1 MEKEGFSIRFQP
13 TNFFQRNDKMKK
25 LTTLLLAAGMV
36 FAASAP
42 ASAVD
47 VKMDGSYLF
56 QFTQGAGA
64 SFDNSKFDKEM
75 QMVRIGMT
83 FSVSEQLS
91 GYIQTHSK
99 WDWGRTETD
108 LGGAD
113 GLGSHPDMY
122 LRQAY
127 IDWLIPSTDVKVRMG
142 RQLLALPGLAN
153 GKNPALWWSDPA
165 DGVAIDAPVT
175 DWLSLSAWWARYSRT
190 AAGAGYTNAY
200 DTAGSNA
207 ADVFALAA
215 DFTYFDGFRFQPFF
229 AFAAQGD
236 NTMNDSE
243 NGTANALLPKGADIE
258 NNTYWL
264 GFTGTMTYFDPFQAK
279 LGFMYGDRDFK
290 GTTGLP
296 SQHGYFVD
304 ASVSYKT
311 AYGTPELFA
320 FYGSG
325 DDSDVTYAYQENM
338 PSLVGRFAGSYGFF
352 NGSGLEDNNLQNNH
366 TGMGVW
372 GVRAAWKNISFIE
385 DLSHEFAVMYAQGT
399 NDKANMDFGIAP
411 HKYMTTED
419 SVVELDFST
428 TYNIYKNLSA
438 YLEAAYVFEDFD
450 NNTQMGRASSYDDAW
465 KVALQFEYKF

>member
-1 MEKEGFSIRFQP
+1 
-13 TNFFQRNDKMKK
+13 MKK

-47 VKMDGSYLF
+47 VKMDGIYEF

-64 SFDNSKFDKEM
+64 DFSSSKFDKEM
-75 QMVRIGMT
+75 QLVRIGAT

-91 GYIQTHSK
+91 GYIQTHST
-99 WDWGRTETD
+99 WDWGRTDETENG
-108 LGGAD
+108 LD
-113 GLGSHPDMY
+113 GLGNHPDMY

-165 DGVAIDAPVT
+165 DGIAIDAPVT
-175 DWLSLSAWWARYSRT
+175 DWLSLSAWWSRYSRWT
-190 AAGAGYTNAY
+190 GADNNY
-200 DTAGSNA
+200 DTHLSNA
-207 ADVFALAA
+207 VDVFTLAA

-236 NTMNDSE
+236 NTMATSA
-243 NGTANALLPKGADIE
+243 NGTANALLPGLNGFNYHGNVGGKPDKSPLVE
-258 NNTYWL
+258 NNTYWV
-264 GFTGTMTYFDPFQAK
+264 GFSSAMTYFDPFQAK

-290 GTTGLP
+290 GQTGNP

-304 ASVSYKT
+304 GSVSYKT
-311 AYGTPELFA
+311 AYGTPELLA

-325 DDSDVTYAYQENM
+325 DDSDVKYAYQENM

-372 GVRAAWKNISFIE
+372 GVRAAWKDISFIE
-385 DLSHEFAVMYAQGT
+385 DLSHTIAVMYAQGT
-399 NDKANMDFGIAP
+399 NDSHNIDFGIAP

-428 TYNIYKNLSA
+428 TYKIYKNLTA

-450 NNTQMGRASSYDDAW
+450 TRGQYRQASYDDAW
-465 KVALQFEYKF
+465 KIALQLNYQF

>member
-56 QFTQGAGA
+56 QFTQGAGKN
-64 SFDNSKFDKEM
+64 FDSSKFDQEM

-83 FSVSEQLS
+83 FAVSEQLS

-99 WDWGRTETD
+99 WNWGRTDTD
-108 LGGAD
+108 ITGEVKD
-113 GLGSHPDMY
+113 GLGNHPDMY

-175 DWLSLSAWWARYSRT
+175 DWLSLSAWWARYSRV
-190 AAGAGYTNAY
+190 GDSY
-200 DTAGSNA
+200 DTHLSNA
-207 ADVFALAA
+207 LDVFALAA
-215 DFTYFDGFRFQPFF
+215 DFSYFDGFRFQPFF

-236 NTMNDSE
+236 GTMTGTA
-243 NGTANALLPKGADIE
+243 NGTANAYLPTEE
-258 NNTYWL
+258 NNTYWM
-264 GFTGTMTYFDPFQAK
+264 GFTGTMTYFDPFTAK

-290 GTTGLP
+290 SSTGEP

-304 ASVSYKT
+304 ATVSYKT
-311 AYGTPELFA
+311 AYGTPELLA

-325 DDSDVTYAYQENM
+325 DDSDVQYAYQENM
-338 PSLVGRFAGSYGFF
+338 PSLVGRFKGSYGFF
-352 NGSGLEDNNLQNNH
+352 NGSNLEDNNLQNNH
-366 TGMGVW
+366 TGMGLW

-399 NDKANMDFGIAP
+399 NDKANMSFGLAP
-411 HKYMTTED
+411 HRYMTTED
-419 SVVELDFST
+419 SVIELDFST

-450 NNTQMGRASSYDDAW
+450 NNVQMGRASSYDDAW

>member
-56 QFTQGAGA
+56 QFTQGAGKN
-64 SFDNSKFDKEM
+64 FDSSKFDQEM
-75 QMVRIGMT
+75 QTVRIGMT
-83 FSVSEQLS
+83 FAVSEQLS

-99 WDWGRTETD
+99 WNWGRTDTD
-108 LGGAD
+108 ITGEVKD
-113 GLGSHPDMY
+113 GLGNHPDMY

-175 DWLSLSAWWARYSRT
+175 DWLSLSAWWARYSRV
-190 AAGAGYTNAY
+190 GDSY
-200 DTAGSNA
+200 DTHLSNA
-207 ADVFALAA
+207 LDVFALAA
-215 DFTYFDGFRFQPFF
+215 DFSYFDGFRFQPFF

-236 NTMNDSE
+236 GTMTGTA
-243 NGTANALLPKGADIE
+243 NGTANAYLPTEE
-258 NNTYWL
+258 NNTYWM
-264 GFTGTMTYFDPFQAK
+264 GFTGTMTYFDPFTAK

-290 GTTGLP
+290 SSTGEP

-304 ASVSYKT
+304 ATVSYKT
-311 AYGTPELFA
+311 AYGTPELLA

-325 DDSDVTYAYQENM
+325 DDSDVQYAYQENM
-338 PSLVGRFAGSYGFF
+338 PSLVGRFKGSYGFF
-352 NGSGLEDNNLQNNH
+352 NGSNLEDNNLQNNH
-366 TGMGVW
+366 TGMGLW

-450 NNTQMGRASSYDDAW
+450 NNVQMGRASSYDDAW

>member
-56 QFTQGAGA
+56 QYTQGAGA
-64 SFDNSKFDKEM
+64 AFDNSKFDREM

-83 FSVSEQLS
+83 FAVSEQLS

-99 WDWGRTETD
+99 WDWGTSEKD
-108 LGGAD
+108 LGGKD
-113 GLGSHPDMY
+113 GLGNYNDLY

-175 DWLSLSAWWARYSRT
+175 DWLSLSAWWARYSRV
-190 AAGAGYTNAY
+190 AADAPRYTNVY

-207 ADVFALAA
+207 LDVFTLAA
-215 DFTYFDGFRFQPFF
+215 DFKYFDGFRFQPFF

-236 NTMNDSE
+236 GTMATSANT
-243 NGTANALLPKGADIE
+243 TANAYLPTED

-264 GFTGTMTYFDPFQAK
+264 GFTGTMTYFDPFEAK
-279 LGFMYGDRDFK
+279 LGFMYGDRDFR
-290 GTTGLP
+290 GTEGAEKP

-304 ASVSYKT
+304 ATVSYKT
-311 AYGTPELFA
+311 AYGTPQLLA

-325 DDSDVTYAYQENM
+325 DDSDVQYAYQENM

-352 NGSGLEDNNLQNNH
+352 NGSNLEDNTLQNNH
-366 TGMGVW
+366 TGMGLW

-399 NDKANMDFGIAP
+399 NDKANMIFGLAP

-419 SVVELDFST
+419 SVIELDFST

-465 KVALQFEYKF
+465 KVALQFVYKF

>member
-1 MEKEGFSIRFQP
+1 
-13 TNFFQRNDKMKK
+13 MKK

-75 QMVRIGMT
+75 QRVRIGMT

-99 WDWGRTETD
+99 WDWGRTETS

-113 GLGSHPDMY
+113 GLGTHPDMY

-142 RQLLALPGLAN
+142 RQLLALPALAN
-153 GKNPALWWSDPA
+153 GKNVALWWSDPA
-165 DGVAIDAPVT
+165 DGIAIDATVT

-236 NTMNDSE
+236 NTMNDSA
-243 NGTANALLPKGADIE
+243 NGTANALLPKGAGIE
-258 NNTYWL
+258 NNTYWV

-290 GTTGLP
+290 SSTGEP
-296 SQHGYFVD
+296 SQHGYFMD
-304 ASVSYKT
+304 ATVSYKT
-311 AYGTPELFA
+311 AYGTPELLA

-325 DDSDVTYAYQENM
+325 DDDDVQYAYQENM
-338 PSLVGRFAGSYGFF
+338 PSLVGRFKGSYGFF

-372 GVRAAWKNISFIE
+372 GLRAAWKNISFIE
-385 DLSHEFAVMYAQGT
+385 DLSHEVAVMYAQGT
-399 NDKANMDFGIAP
+399 NDAKNKAFGIAP

-419 SVVELDFST
+419 SVIELDFST
-428 TYNIYKNLSA
+428 TYNIYKNLTA

-450 NNTQMGRASSYDDAW
+450 NGGKYRQSSYEDAW

>member
-1 MEKEGFSIRFQP
+1 
-13 TNFFQRNDKMKK
+13 MKK

-56 QFTQGAGA
+56 QFTQGAGEN
-64 SFDNSKFDKEM
+64 FDSSKFDREM

-91 GYIQTHSK
+91 GYLQTHSK
-99 WDWGRTETD
+99 WAWGNTNTD
-108 LGGAD
+108 LDGAD

-165 DGVAIDAPVT
+165 DGIAIDAPVT
-175 DWLSLSAWWARYSRT
+175 DWLSLSAWWARYSHM
-190 AAGAGYTNAY
+190 GATLVKDGGAYTSIH
-200 DTAGSNA
+200 DTAGSNS
-207 ADVFALAA
+207 ADVFTLAA

-229 AFAAQGD
+229 AFATQD
-236 NTMNDSE
+236 NGTMADSA
-243 NGTANALLPKGADIE
+243 NSTANALLPGKSDIKLHNNGTYTGSIS

-290 GTTGLP
+290 SSKGLP
-296 SQHGYFVD
+296 SQHGYFMD
-304 ASVSYKT
+304 ATVSYKT
-311 AYGTPELFA
+311 AYGTPELLA

-325 DDSDVTYAYQENM
+325 DDEDVTYAYQENM
-338 PSLVGRFAGSYGFF
+338 PSLVGRFKGAYGFF
-352 NGSGLEDNNLQNNH
+352 NGSNLEDNTLQNNH

-372 GVRAAWKNISFIE
+372 GLRAAWKNISFIE
-385 DLSHEFAVMYAQGT
+385 DLSHEIGVMYAQGT
-399 NDKANMDFGIAP
+399 NDAKNKDFGLAP
-411 HKYMTTED
+411 HRYMTTDD
-419 SVVELDFST
+419 SVVEIDFST
-428 TYNIYKNLSA
+428 TYNIYKNLTA

-450 NNTQMGRASSYDDAW
+450 NGGQYRQASYDDAW

>member
-1 MEKEGFSIRFQP
+1 
-13 TNFFQRNDKMKK
+13 MKK

-99 WDWGRTETD
+99 WDWGRNTTGLAGEVKNEYGD
-108 LGGAD
+108 KYWANKGGD
-113 GLGSHPDMY
+113 GLGNHPDMY

-165 DGVAIDAPVT
+165 DGVAIDAAVT
-175 DWLSLSAWWARYSRT
+175 DWLSLSAWWARYSRV
-190 AAGAGYTNAY
+190 GADSRYTNVY

-236 NTMNDSE
+236 NTMNDSA
-243 NGTANALLPKGADIE
+243 NGTANALLPKGAGIE
-258 NNTYWL
+258 NNTYWV

-290 GTTGLP
+290 SSTGEP
-296 SQHGYFVD
+296 SQHGYFMD
-304 ASVSYKT
+304 ATVSYKT
-311 AYGTPELFA
+311 AYGTPELLA

-325 DDSDVTYAYQENM
+325 DDEDVQYAYQENM
-338 PSLVGRFAGSYGFF
+338 PSLVGRFKGSYGFF

-372 GVRAAWKNISFIE
+372 GLRAAWKNISFIE
-385 DLSHEFAVMYAQGT
+385 DLSHEVAVMYAQGT
-399 NDKANMDFGIAP
+399 NDAKNKAFGIAP

-419 SVVELDFST
+419 SVIELDFST
-428 TYNIYKNLSA
+428 TYNIYKNLTA

-450 NNTQMGRASSYDDAW
+450 NGGKYRQSSYEDAW